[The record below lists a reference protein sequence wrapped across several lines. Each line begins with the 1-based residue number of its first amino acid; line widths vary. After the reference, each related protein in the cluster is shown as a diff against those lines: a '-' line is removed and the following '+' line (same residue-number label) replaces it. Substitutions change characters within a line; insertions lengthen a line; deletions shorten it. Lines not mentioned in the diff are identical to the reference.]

1 MNHRKKQ
8 PRLSEVKE
16 NGLVRTTISLKALE
30 LALLHEIA
38 AHQNRT
44 LSKLLVH
51 SALSQTEKHVGES
64 LGNCEI
70 HFEGINEY
78 SVALKLCAEFLQIDP
93 LNKIIELR
101 SGKQKE
107 PQRLNASIPTFASAL
122 IFIDSLIQSGATII
136 RFSFYH
142 SCLPPPPEPV
152 PQVTE

>member
-1 MNHRKKQ
+1 MRRRRTQ
-8 PRLSEVKE
+8 TPLSEVKE

-30 LALLHEIA
+30 LALLQEIA

-70 HFEGINEY
+70 HFEGITEY
-78 SVALKLCAEFLQIDP
+78 SVALKLCADFLQIDP

-101 SGKQKE
+101 RGRQRE
-107 PQRLNASIPTFASAL
+107 PQRLNASIPTFAYAL
-122 IFIDSLIQSGATII
+122 IFIDSLIRSGATIV

-142 SCLPPPPEPV
+142 QSPPPPLEPE
-152 PQVTE
+152 PQVTG